1 MWHLLA
7 YLTERI
13 MQVRL
18 DVSNLQKNRGMIE
31 YKSRLK
37 GYFDRSEKEMKKE
50 QLKEYVANGRE
61 IEFEYKGKEYSITYG
76 VIDGQEVI
84 SFCEFYKETTEV
96 QTYEELLKVSRDGV
110 TVAEMWESLKEN
122 DIWLY

>member
-1 MWHLLA
+1 M
-7 YLTERI
+7 
-13 MQVRL
+13 
-18 DVSNLQKNRGMIE
+18 
-31 YKSRLK
+31 
-37 GYFDRSEKEMKKE
+37 EKEI
-50 QLKEYVANGRE
+50 LKEYVECGRE
-61 IEFEYKGKEYSITYG
+61 IEFEYKGKDYSITYG

-110 TVAEMWESLKEN
+110 TVADMWKSLKED